1 LPIRS
6 VIAKVLDPVV
16 MYSPMTL
23 ASISSPPT
31 SEYKKNFIAAFS
43 NIGRAIDL
51 TGPGVGII
59 STVPGG
65 YGVESGTSMACPAVT
80 GFAAR
85 ILGRLPDIRKQARNQ
100 ERSDAIAQAL
110 FASVRDLGFK
120 PEFEGHGL
128 PS

>member
-1 LPIRS
+1 
-6 VIAKVLDPVV
+6 
-16 MYSPMTL
+16 
-23 ASISSPPT
+23 
-31 SEYKKNFIAAFS
+31 
-43 NIGRAIDL
+43 
-51 TGPGVGII
+51 
-59 STVPGG
+59 
-65 YGVESGTSMACPAVT
+65 MACPAVT

-120 PEFEGHGL
+120 PELEGHGL